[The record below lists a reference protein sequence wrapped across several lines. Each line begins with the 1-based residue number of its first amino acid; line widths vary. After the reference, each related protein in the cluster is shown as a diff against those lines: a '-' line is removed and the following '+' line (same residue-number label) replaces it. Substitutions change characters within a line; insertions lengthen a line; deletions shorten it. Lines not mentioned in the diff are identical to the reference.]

1 MIYSGLDW
9 SGSPGEAHGP
19 LVAFAIVHIDQSEA
33 AALDTA
39 LAVTRQALRLP
50 SSYVF
55 AHNGSSARTRDA
67 FFAALQRTS
76 LTSHVL
82 IVRKADW
89 AAQQVE
95 KPTGAKFL
103 RDAIV
108 SLILRC
114 PDAVVARQVLYI
126 DLPAREI
133 AVAGYQTAI
142 RDALRAGRPRRT
154 GFKDVR
160 PCADHRLHGGIIQA
174 ADMIAGEAR
183 DHGGLAG
190 SSLPRLGRRVVLV

>member
-19 LVAFAIVHIDQSEA
+19 LVAFAVVHIDQSEA
-33 AALDTA
+33 ASLDA
-39 LAVTRQALRLP
+39 ELYAARQALRLP
-50 SSYVF
+50 PGYVF
-55 AHNGSSARTRDA
+55 SHNGSSARTREA

-76 LTSHVL
+76 LTSHVH
-82 IVRKADW
+82 IVRKAEW

-108 SLILRC
+108 SLILGC
-114 PDAVVARQVLYI
+114 PDVLVARQVLYI
-126 DLPAREI
+126 DLPAREV
-133 AVAGYQTAI
+133 AVAGYQPAI
-142 RDALRAGRPRRT
+142 REALRAGRPKRT

-183 DHGGLAG
+183 ARGGLLG
-190 SSLPRLGRRVVLV
+190 PYLPRLGSRVVLV